1 VDDLLVPD
9 VPVSFDC
16 VVIWYLILVLIR

>member
-1 VDDLLVPD
+1 LLVPD